1 MLLRRLAAAAFLT
14 ALTVLTRLT
23 VLTAERIDLIE
34 LIDLVDGGGP
44 NQVNTVP
51 TTARVRHRR
60 KIV

>member
-23 VLTAERIDLIE
+23 VLTADRIDLID
-34 LIDLVDGGGP
+34 LIDGGGP

>member
-23 VLTAERIDLIE
+23 VLTADRIDLIE
-34 LIDLVDGGGP
+34 LIDGGGP

>member
-23 VLTAERIDLIE
+23 VLTAERIDLID
-34 LIDLVDGGGP
+34 LIDGGGP